1 MLNPIKSVTPANSK
15 GTATGA
21 TITDIPCPSG
31 YQWDKE
37 DISDEDAGRVTSG
50 RMIKK
55 RTGRV
60 VKLGLVWNF
69 RTLQECSDVLQA
81 FASEYTN
88 VEFLDAESGG
98 YKTKTFY
105 TGGIVSPLYNLYLG
119 RWEHLT
125 FNIIQSI
132 PDKE

>member
-15 GTATGA
+15 GIATGPK
-21 TITDIPCPSG
+21 ITNIPCPSG

-37 DISDEDAGRVTSG
+37 DISDEDAGRVASG

-60 VKLGLVWNF
+60 VKLGLEWRF
-69 RTLQECSDVLQA
+69 RTLEECSQVLQA

-88 VEFLDAESGG
+88 VEFLDAESAD

-105 TGGIVSPLYNLYLG
+105 TGGIVSPLFNLTLG
-119 RWEHLT
+119 RWEYLK

-132 PDKE
+132 PDEG